1 MTKSIFS
8 RSRAGMPG
16 YHRQMLICMACAA
29 FLCLLVF
36 AFLAW
41 QLRLGGL
48 AAFDGTV
55 TGWVRSFVNPGL
67 TPWMILI
74 TDLGIFGFVTA
85 LTTLATILLFVRR
98 QWMDGLGVTAAPL
111 SAWWLEL
118 YLKSIFQRPRP
129 GLPQLDAAPGYS
141 FPSGHAIV
149 TTALLFTLAL
159 VYYRH
164 TNSRTGRMLA
174 LTVSV
179 PAGAAGGNQPGLP
192 GGALPQRCGSRL
204 GVGRIAG
211 CGDCLP
217 DPPGFQEESGTRVV
231 GLLLLAHPQRLGRD
245 LQQFIVADELQA
257 LLQAHLPGGV
267 SLIPRSAVEL
277 RMLVRRF
284 FLQTLMARSPVRAC
298 SPTIIP
304 A

>member
-1 MTKSIFS
+1 
-8 RSRAGMPG
+8 MPG

-67 TPWMILI
+67 TSWMILI

-85 LTTLATILLFVRR
+85 LTALATILLFVRR

-111 SAWWLEL
+111 TAWWLEL

-149 TTALLFTLAL
+149 TAALLFTLAL

-174 LTVSV
+174 LTVASLLV
-179 PAGAAGGNQPGLP
+179 LLVGISRVYLGVHYPSDVVAGWALGGLLVVVI
-192 GGALPQRCGSRL
+192 AFLIHLGSRKSQ
-204 GVGRIAG
+204 GR
-211 CGDCLP
+211 
-217 DPPGFQEESGTRVV
+217 
-231 GLLLLAHPQRLGRD
+231 GL
-245 LQQFIVADELQA
+245 
-257 LLQAHLPGGV
+257 
-267 SLIPRSAVEL
+267 
-277 RMLVRRF
+277 
-284 FLQTLMARSPVRAC
+284 
-298 SPTIIP
+298 
-304 A
+304 